1 MKAIVQC
8 QGSTS
13 LTMSAIA
20 GLVPEITT
28 IVSNAVSRYVT
39 VPKAS
44 ELKLQAFVPVCE
56 TSLSGLDAQWAVRA
70 PSALATG
77 FARVA
82 HLIRGRDCDNEVC
95 QVANY
100 MYGVGRDILWR
111 HANLD
116 SVTHDWVSREFGYCP
131 FSLLAQ
137 IGRAQRKG
145 YLVPVDGLAQL
156 PESLVDVGPMTDARS
171 RSWRGR
177 GTGCSCHSASGG
189 RSSTSSVSDA
199 TFTASKSSR
208 ATRISTRC
216 SAATRTT
223 TCFP

>member
-1 MKAIVQC
+1 MPV
-8 QGSTS
+8 
-13 LTMSAIA
+13 L
-20 GLVPEITT
+20 PEITT
-28 IVSNAVSRYVT
+28 IVSNAVSLYVT

-56 TSLSGLDAQWAVRA
+56 TSSSGLDAQWAVRA

-82 HLIRGRDCDNEVC
+82 HLIRGRDCDNEVR

-156 PESLVDVGPMTDARS
+156 PESLVDVEPMTDARFAFLAGS
-171 RSWRGR
+171 RNRLFLPLSQRRSFEHFERFQRTISSFHELPGYTHLDVMFGR
-177 GTGCSCHSASGG
+177 NAHHDVFPLIL
-189 RSSTSSVSDA
+189 REL
-199 TFTASKSSR
+199 
-208 ATRISTRC
+208 
-216 SAATRTT
+216 AAG
-223 TCFP
+223 P